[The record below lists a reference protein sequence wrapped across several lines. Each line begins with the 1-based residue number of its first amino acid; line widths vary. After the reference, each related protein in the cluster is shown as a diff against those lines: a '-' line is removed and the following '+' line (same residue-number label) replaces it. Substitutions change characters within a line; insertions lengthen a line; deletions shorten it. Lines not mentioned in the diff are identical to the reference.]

1 MPAYNYVVDILLITK
16 NLNAIMLAERAI
28 VREIQA
34 LLKDQ
39 SYYTYAVDGL
49 FGAGTLKAIK
59 TFSQDVSLPVER
71 YDKPKI
77 LRSVKNSFMSPVG
90 SCSTSLTDGPF
101 VACFSIDNY

>member
-1 MPAYNYVVDILLITK
+1 MTK

-28 VREIQA
+28 VSEIQA

-39 SYYTYAVDGL
+39 RYYTYAVDGL

-59 TFSQDVSLPVER
+59 TFSEDVSLPIER

-77 LRSVKNSFMSPVG
+77 LQSVKTSFMPPVG
-90 SCSTSLTDGPF
+90 SCSKSLTDGAF